1 MITIRDVLTGVS
13 RRIDLT
19 ERVVCKACGGSAI
32 VRGRP
37 CVVCGGAGTQAEKRT
52 IEVRIPAGVQNETRV
67 RLAGK
72 GQPGINGGKP
82 GDLYLRVHIQA
93 NGVFR
98 QKGFDIQVTLP
109 VWPWEAALGAEVM
122 APTLTEPVKVKIPP
136 GSKADSKLRLKGKGL
151 PTSTGEQ
158 GDLFLKLKIVMP
170 TAISDEERALYEQL
184 GRARH
189 SDPRAEIIAASRRS
203 SS

>member
-1 MITIRDVLTGVS
+1 MATG
-13 RRIDLT
+13 T
-19 ERVVCKACGGSAI
+19 
-32 VRGRP
+32 
-37 CVVCGGAGTQAEKRT
+37 GTT
-52 IEVRIPAGVQNETRV
+52 AGVPWPDIAPWMP
-67 RLAGK
+67 LA
-72 GQPGINGGKP
+72 
-82 GDLYLRVHIQA
+82 
-93 NGVFR
+93 
-98 QKGFDIQVTLP
+98 
-109 VWPWEAALGAEVM
+109 WEAARGAEVM
-122 APTLTEPVKVKIPP
+122 APPLTEPVKVKIPP